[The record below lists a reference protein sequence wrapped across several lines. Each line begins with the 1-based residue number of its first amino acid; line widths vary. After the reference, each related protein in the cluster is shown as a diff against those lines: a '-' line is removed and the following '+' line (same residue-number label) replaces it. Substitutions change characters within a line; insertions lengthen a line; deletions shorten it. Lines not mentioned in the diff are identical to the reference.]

1 MFNFF
6 RTSRQRGDAAWFCAG
21 PASAYPD
28 IQPMDPDAVVVEVIS
43 TPRPRACGTP
53 SSLPVA
59 GCKIFHVSE
68 DADTGNVTA
77 SEVLVQDVAQVEGTD
92 ALKDQ
97 VLVFQYK
104 GQFHAVDHKCPHM
117 SYPLSNATPFD
128 IEDFGI
134 VLSAGLTCPKHGW
147 SFDMFT
153 GMGDRGNYRLQ
164 IWEVELRDV
173 AGNVTKA
180 TGEDVDLT
188 DKDVWVRKKQRIG

>member
-1 MFNFF
+1 MINSFWS
-6 RTSRQRGDAAWFCAG
+6 SRQRGDAAWFSAG

-28 IQPMDPDAVVVEVIS
+28 IQAMDADAVVAEVIS
-43 TPRPRACGTP
+43 TPRPCGAPP
-53 SSLPVA
+53 SPPVP
-59 GCKIFHVSE
+59 GCKIFHVAE
-68 DADTGNVTA
+68 DASTGAMKGTQVQ
-77 SEVLVQDVAQVEGTD
+77 LQDVAQVEGTD

-104 GQFHAVDHKCPHM
+104 GAFHAVDHKCPHM
-117 SYPLSNATPFD
+117 SYPLSNSTPFD

-134 VLSAGLTCPKHGW
+134 VLSAGITCPKHGW

-164 IWEVELRDV
+164 IWEVELRDKT
-173 AGNVTKA
+173 GKVTKA
-180 TGEDVDLT
+180 TEKSVDLS